1 MKTMN
6 RLQEIEQ
13 RLAAI
18 RTECMNEGADLDALT
33 TEANSLVE
41 ERRALLNQQND
52 SAERRRALLAAI
64 ANGTAGAGNVAP
76 GAATE
81 SRHAYTNA
89 SPEYRDAFFAY
100 ISGRNMSTE
109 QRAAFDNVNRE
120 VRAAFVGTTT
130 TEAAAMPKQ
139 TLNEIWDLMAEQHS
153 ILNDVTIL
161 RTGVVIKV
169 VKRTAIAQGKGKKV
183 NEGAANDDFKDTKVA
198 VELTGNDF
206 SATCTLSYA
215 AATMS
220 IDALEAF
227 IVQDMAD
234 QVGNAMAADLMTTIK
249 GAINSANKLTATSTT
264 VFTFAE
270 LCSLFGSLKRCRRM
284 VAYVNNATLYK
295 QLVAL
300 VDAQGRPIFQ
310 QTAQEGAQG
319 AIIGAVIHL
328 EDEAGD
334 GCIVVGDPSRVR
346 YNMVQDVM
354 VETDKD
360 IKNHE
365 YIYSGYAR
373 GEGALIDDQ
382 SFAMLSLKTG

>member
-1 MKTMN
+1 MN

-18 RTECMNEGADLDALT
+18 RTECMNEGADLDTLT

-64 ANGTAGAGNVAP
+64 ANGTAGAHDEYGFKMEGP
-76 GAATE
+76 EG
-81 SRHAYTNA
+81 RRAYTNA

-100 ISGRNMSTE
+100 ISGRNMSAE
-109 QRAAFDNVNRE
+109 QRTAFDNVNRE

-139 TLNEIWDLMAEQHS
+139 TLNEIWDLMEEQHS
-153 ILNDVTIL
+153 ILHDVTIL

-234 QVGNAMAADLMTTIK
+234 QVG
-249 GAINSANKLTATSTT
+249 
-264 VFTFAE
+264 
-270 LCSLFGSLKRCRRM
+270 
-284 VAYVNNATLYK
+284 TLW
-295 QLVAL
+295 
-300 VDAQGRPIFQ
+300 RPI
-310 QTAQEGAQG
+310 
-319 AIIGAVIHL
+319 L
-328 EDEAGD
+328 
-334 GCIVVGDPSRVR
+334 
-346 YNMVQDVM
+346 
-354 VETDKD
+354 
-360 IKNHE
+360 
-365 YIYSGYAR
+365 
-373 GEGALIDDQ
+373 
-382 SFAMLSLKTG
+382 

>member
-1 MKTMN
+1 
-6 RLQEIEQ
+6 
-13 RLAAI
+13 
-18 RTECMNEGADLDALT
+18 
-33 TEANSLVE
+33 
-41 ERRALLNQQND
+41 
-52 SAERRRALLAAI
+52 
-64 ANGTAGAGNVAP
+64 
-76 GAATE
+76 
-81 SRHAYTNA
+81 
-89 SPEYRDAFFAY
+89 
-100 ISGRNMSTE
+100 MSTE

-169 VKRTAIAQGKGKKV
+169 VKRTAIAQGKSKKV

-249 GAINSANKLTATSTT
+249 GAINSANKLTAASTT

>member
-1 MKTMN
+1 MN

-64 ANGTAGAGNVAP
+64 ANGTAGAHDEYGFKMEGP
-76 GAATE
+76 EG
-81 SRHAYTNA
+81 RRAYTNA

-100 ISGRNMSTE
+100 ISGRNMSAE
-109 QRAAFDNVNRE
+109 QRTAFDNVNRE

-139 TLNEIWDLMAEQHS
+139 TLNEIWDLMEEQHS

-249 GAINSANKLTATSTT
+249 GAINTANKLTAESTT

-270 LCSLFGSLKRCRRM
+270 LCGLFGSLKRCRRM

-334 GCIVVGDPSRVR
+334 GCIVVGDPSRIR

-373 GEGALIDDQ
+373 GQGALIDDQ

>member
-1 MKTMN
+1 MN

-18 RTECMNEGADLDALT
+18 RTECMAEGADLDALT

-64 ANGTAGAGNVAP
+64 ANGTAGAGNAAP
-76 GAATE
+76 GAAPE
-81 SRHAYTNA
+81 GRHAYTNA

-249 GAINSANKLTATSTT
+249 DAINTANKLTAASTT
-264 VFTFAE
+264 DFTFAE

-310 QTAQEGAQG
+310 QTAQG

-373 GEGALIDDQ
+373 GQGALIDDQ

>member
-1 MKTMN
+1 
-6 RLQEIEQ
+6 
-13 RLAAI
+13 
-18 RTECMNEGADLDALT
+18 MNEGADLDALT

-64 ANGTAGAGNVAP
+64 ANGTAGAHDEYGFKMEGP
-76 GAATE
+76 EG
-81 SRHAYTNA
+81 RRAYTNA

-100 ISGRNMSTE
+100 ISGRNMSAE
-109 QRAAFDNVNRE
+109 QRTAFDNVNRE
-120 VRAAFVGTTT
+120 VRAAFVGTTA
-130 TEAAAMPKQ
+130 TEAAAMPTQ
-139 TLNEIWDLMAEQHS
+139 TLNEIWDLMEEQHS
-153 ILNDVTIL
+153 ILHDVTIL

-249 GAINSANKLTATSTT
+249 GAINTANKLTAASTT

-270 LCSLFGSLKRCRRM
+270 LCGLFGSLKRCRRM

-300 VDAQGRPIFQ
+300 VDAQGRP
-310 QTAQEGAQG
+310 
-319 AIIGAVIHL
+319 HL
-328 EDEAGD
+328 PADRAGGRTGRNHRRRD
-334 GCIVVGDPSRVR
+334 SPRGRGGRRLYRRRRTPSRVR

>member
-1 MKTMN
+1 
-6 RLQEIEQ
+6 
-13 RLAAI
+13 
-18 RTECMNEGADLDALT
+18 MNEGADLDALT

-64 ANGTAGAGNVAP
+64 ANGTAGAHDEYGFKMEGP
-76 GAATE
+76 EG
-81 SRHAYTNA
+81 RRAYTNA

-100 ISGRNMSTE
+100 ISGRNMSAE
-109 QRAAFDNVNRE
+109 QRTAFDNVNRE
-120 VRAAFVGTTT
+120 VRAAFVGTTA
-130 TEAAAMPKQ
+130 TEAAAMPTQ
-139 TLNEIWDLMAEQHS
+139 TLNEIWDLMEEQHS
-153 ILNDVTIL
+153 ILHDVTIL

-249 GAINSANKLTATSTT
+249 GAINTANKLTAASTT

-270 LCSLFGSLKRCRRM
+270 LCGLFGSLKRCRRM

>member
-1 MKTMN
+1 MN

-76 GAATE
+76 GAAPE
-81 SRHAYTNA
+81 SRHTYTNA

-120 VRAAFVGTTT
+120 VRAAFVGTTA
-130 TEAAAMPKQ
+130 TEAAAMPRQ
-139 TLNEIWDLMAEQHS
+139 TLNEIWDLMEEQHS

-249 GAINSANKLTATSTT
+249 GAINTANKLTAASTT

-270 LCSLFGSLKRCRRM
+270 LCGLFGSLKRCRRM

-310 QTAQEGAQG
+310 QTAQEAST
-319 AIIGAVIHL
+319 
-328 EDEAGD
+328 
-334 GCIVVGDPSRVR
+334 SR
-346 YNMVQDVM
+346 
-354 VETDKD
+354 E
-360 IKNHE
+360 
-365 YIYSGYAR
+365 
-373 GEGALIDDQ
+373 
-382 SFAMLSLKTG
+382 

>member
-1 MKTMN
+1 MN

-18 RTECMNEGADLDALT
+18 RTECMAEGADLDALT

-64 ANGTAGAGNVAP
+64 ANGTAGAGNAAP
-76 GAATE
+76 GAAPE
-81 SRHAYTNA
+81 GRHAYTNA

-169 VKRTAIAQGKGKKV
+169 VKRTAIAQGK
-183 NEGAANDDFKDTKVA
+183 
-198 VELTGNDF
+198 
-206 SATCTLSYA
+206 
-215 AATMS
+215 
-220 IDALEAF
+220 
-227 IVQDMAD
+227 
-234 QVGNAMAADLMTTIK
+234 
-249 GAINSANKLTATSTT
+249 
-264 VFTFAE
+264 
-270 LCSLFGSLKRCRRM
+270 
-284 VAYVNNATLYK
+284 
-295 QLVAL
+295 
-300 VDAQGRPIFQ
+300 
-310 QTAQEGAQG
+310 
-319 AIIGAVIHL
+319 
-328 EDEAGD
+328 
-334 GCIVVGDPSRVR
+334 
-346 YNMVQDVM
+346 
-354 VETDKD
+354 
-360 IKNHE
+360 
-365 YIYSGYAR
+365 AR
-373 GEGALIDDQ
+373 
-382 SFAMLSLKTG
+382 